1 MKRPVIAIVRDFISL
16 SPQIPRYVKTLAL
29 VVFLFEA
36 VKTIPP
42 FIFTDLIDHLVAY
55 DPASGL
61 TMTLVWYLLLGYLG
75 SLMLMTVVEVG
86 TKYFYGHLI
95 LDSETDIIRRTF
107 KKLLT
112 LPLGYHE
119 NTMSGTM
126 IGKVIRGISKIV
138 EILWQIGDQ
147 LVPSIIQAVI
157 TLAILCYMNLFVGL
171 SFLLFIPLFLAALFR
186 GAIRTQP
193 LREQMHHHYEQFTGS
208 MGQSLSNIRTV
219 KDFDAQDR
227 ELACGANIFE
237 KYAQASNLR
246 RKSGSLNL
254 IMEDTIISIARAGTL
269 ALSVWLM
276 INGQLTAGGLVL
288 IITLSEKA
296 YLNLQRLGRAY
307 YHMQDAAPAI
317 ARFTDIHAEPITLV
331 DKPDSTASI
340 TQGEVRFDKVGFRYG
355 PKHHAAL
362 SGISFVIKPRTTVA
376 LVGRSGSG
384 KSTIIKLLLRHYD
397 PTSGKILLDDVDA
410 RDYSFANLRKDI
422 ALVSQDVELFNE
434 SVRDNIAYGVKK
446 ASMKD
451 VIAAAKMAN
460 AHEFI
465 SKFPK
470 GYNTLVGERGIKLS
484 GGQKQRIA
492 IARAL
497 IRKPKILVFDE
508 ATSSLDSESERYIHA
523 SIVNLIGK
531 VTMIIIA
538 HRFSTIE
545 RANQIILLEEG
556 RVKEVGSHSELMAKK
571 GIFAKLRKL
580 QELGEVRTD

>member
-1 MKRPVIAIVRDFISL
+1 M
-16 SPQIPRYVKTLAL
+16 
-29 VVFLFEA
+29 
-36 VKTIPP
+36 
-42 FIFTDLIDHLVAY
+42 
-55 DPASGL
+55 
-61 TMTLVWYLLLGYLG
+61 
-75 SLMLMTVVEVG
+75 
-86 TKYFYGHLI
+86 
-95 LDSETDIIRRTF
+95 
-107 KKLLT
+107 
-112 LPLGYHE
+112 
-119 NTMSGTM
+119 
-126 IGKVIRGISKIV
+126 
-138 EILWQIGDQ
+138 
-147 LVPSIIQAVI
+147 
-157 TLAILCYMNLFVGL
+157 
-171 SFLLFIPLFLAALFR
+171 
-186 GAIRTQP
+186 
-193 LREQMHHHYEQFTGS
+193 
-208 MGQSLSNIRTV
+208 
-219 KDFDAQDR
+219 
-227 ELACGANIFE
+227 
-237 KYAQASNLR
+237 
-246 RKSGSLNL
+246 
-254 IMEDTIISIARAGTL
+254 
-269 ALSVWLM
+269 
-276 INGQLTAGGLVL
+276 
-288 IITLSEKA
+288 
-296 YLNLQRLGRAY
+296 
-307 YHMQDAAPAI
+307 
-317 ARFTDIHAEPITLV
+317 
-331 DKPDSTASI
+331 
-340 TQGEVRFDKVGFRYG
+340 
-355 PKHHAAL
+355 
-362 SGISFVIKPRTTVA
+362 
-376 LVGRSGSG
+376 
-384 KSTIIKLLLRHYD
+384 RHYD